1 MPNSAHCP
9 YIMQIV
15 NIQKQAELTK
25 MDLQP
30 LIFVQYKWE
39 RV

>member
-1 MPNSAHCP
+1 MKRNAWLYVHYP

-25 MDLQP
+25 DNRFDSS
-30 LIFVQYKWE
+30 IV
-39 RV
+39 